1 MRFRLLAA
9 AALGL
14 FLITGPMSTGL
25 SGAGPVLAAEAKK
38 PLSGAQ
44 EEAVKAL
51 VKKYLIEHPE
61 IIVEAMERLRAERE
75 NKQKAQVK
83 AALVAKR
90 QEIYADAASPTAGNT
105 SGDVTIVE
113 FFDYQCGYCKG
124 VVDRLM
130 KTVKSDGKIKIV
142 FKEFP
147 ILGPQSVFAAR
158 AALAAKKQGKYFE
171 FHNAMMR
178 MKGAVNQVSVFAVA
192 KSVGIDTKQLAK
204 GMGDP
209 AIEKALRANFALAR
223 TLRINGTP
231 AFIIG
236 NELVPGAVNQQ
247 MLESYIEAA
256 RKKGG

>member
-1 MRFRLLAA
+1 MRFRSLAI

-14 FLITGPMSTGL
+14 LL
-25 SGAGPVLAAEAKK
+25 LAGPLSPAPSVAAEAKA

-44 EEAVKAL
+44 EEAIKKL
-51 VKKYLIEHPE
+51 VRKYLIEHPE

-75 NKQKAQVK
+75 KKQKEQVK
-83 AALVAKR
+83 AALVIKR
-90 QEIYADAASPTAGNT
+90 QEIYEDASSPTAGNAK
-105 SGDVTIVE
+105 GDVTIVE
-113 FFDYQCGYCKG
+113 FFDYQCGYCKS

-130 KTVKSDGKIKIV
+130 KTIKADGKIKII

-147 ILGPQSVFAAR
+147 ILGPQSVFASR

-178 MKGAVNQVSVFAVA
+178 LKGAVTQDSVFAVA

-204 GMGDP
+204 DMRDP
-209 AIEKALRANFALAR
+209 AIEKAIRANFALAR
-223 TLRINGTP
+223 SLRINGTP

-236 NELVPGAVNQQ
+236 DHLVPGAVNQQ
-247 MLESYIEAA
+247 MLEGYIEAA
-256 RKKGG
+256 RKKSG

>member
-1 MRFRLLAA
+1 MRIRSFAA

-14 FLITGPMSTGL
+14 LLVAGLPGAVSGP
-25 SGAGPVLAAEAKK
+25 AFAAEAKK
-38 PLSGAQ
+38 PLSAAQ

-51 VKKYLIEHPE
+51 VRKYLIEHPE
-61 IIVEAMERLRAERE
+61 IIVEAMERLRAE
-75 NKQKAQVK
+75 QKRKESEQVK

-90 QEIYADAASPTAGNT
+90 KEIYEDAASPIAGNT
-105 SGDVTIVE
+105 DGDVVIVE
-113 FFDYQCGYCKG
+113 FFDYQCGYCKS

-130 KTVKSDGKIKIV
+130 KTVKTDGKIKLV

-178 MKGAVNQVSVFAVA
+178 LRGKLNQVSVFALA
-192 KSVGIDTKQLAK
+192 KSVGLDTKQLAND
-204 GMGDP
+204 MRDP

-236 NELVPGAVNQQ
+236 DQMVPGAVSQQ
-247 MLESYIEAA
+247 MLESYIEQA
-256 RKKGG
+256 RKKSG